1 VSLRSRVTASLLVF
15 GLIAGSLPMCA
26 QQAESLSRE
35 QIRAAIDTLPTK
47 PPTNREVVHAQRY
60 AVKVAM
66 VDHRDG
72 PAELHRS
79 EDRVL
84 YVLAGDGAV
93 CVGGTMQGAHDLS
106 GTEAQASTLEGCR
119 RIAMLPGTVV
129 SIPRGVPYQLQAR
142 ATKAEFLVVRVEG
155 Q

>member
-1 VSLRSRVTASLLVF
+1 MLVCA
-15 GLIAGSLPMCA
+15 LIAGWLPACA
-26 QQAESLSRE
+26 QQAESLSGE
-35 QIRAAIDTLPTK
+35 QVRAAIDALPTR
-47 PPTNREVVHAQRY
+47 PPTNREVIHAQHY

-93 CVGGTMQGAHDLS
+93 CVGGTMQRAHDLS
-106 GTEAQASTLEGCR
+106 GTEAQAPALQGCR

-155 Q
+155 R